1 MYVCVYIHVYI
12 YIYIYTCI
20 YTHTYM
26 YIHYIYIYIYTY
38 TYITHMICILYI
50 YIYIHTHTL
59 TGKHSGSCRCANIGV
74 PWCLR
79 RLSLFSAFVFR
90 QRLEDNNQ
98 CMIHIVVGSL
108 RAKVPSTKHKQH
120 HPHPPRAQGNKWQ

>member
-1 MYVCVYIHVYI
+1 MHII
-12 YIYIYTCI
+12 
-20 YTHTYM
+20 
-26 YIHYIYIYIYTY
+26 
-38 TYITHMICILYI
+38 YI